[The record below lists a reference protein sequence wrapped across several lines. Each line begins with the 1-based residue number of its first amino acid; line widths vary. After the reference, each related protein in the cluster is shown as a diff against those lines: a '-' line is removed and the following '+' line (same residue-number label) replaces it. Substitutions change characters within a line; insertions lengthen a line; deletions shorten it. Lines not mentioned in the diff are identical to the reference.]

1 MSNKRK
7 ILFLQ
12 LLFLIAHFFLIF
24 VMSTPYIGID
34 VQYNKN
40 GKIIISNIYEND
52 GWARYTNLAIGD
64 AILEVD
70 DIDVT
75 MFNKHFKHNNC
86 FVHGSKI
93 KIIRNQEIHY
103 IQAPPDSLKY
113 TFQEII
119 IPILFSLTVF
129 ILTLFIYQQNNKVA
143 FYLTGFLLSMSL
155 SFFASTE
162 SGRGDIVSSFLIG
175 IFFPLCSLFL
185 IQFFHI
191 LLFEKGIIKNK
202 WLTFFKINRFLYFI
216 IIILKLS
223 TLFSDYNF
231 GAINTILILSY
242 FCLNICFSILLLI
255 YFYLTT
261 KSTYHE
267 VFFKW
272 LILIHVCAF
281 IPFIFFHAVP
291 FIFRLPYIQDD
302 LATFTL
308 FIIPIGY
315 TYIVLTNRLI
325 DINFILKQIPYY
337 TFLTFIPTVILMIFV
352 ISERFYIDNIVLY
365 SFILFFV
372 ILTINIVTLF
382 LKEKLDFLLKDS
394 FLYQQSFF
402 SNNLNEFSQEL
413 ASVMKEDDLEDLL
426 LHQIKETLDP
436 KVLLLIRINYQ
447 TNEYQCFDFMQN
459 NEESILADSIKLKLR
474 NNHSDILI
482 DHPNYLGIQ
491 LYEHHHIGTYIWI
504 SKKRNNTTFNLHE
517 KMWLINIVKYVRL
530 VYENLNIV
538 KNIIATIENR
548 DTTNHQSSNTLTRFL
563 LQLSEQERKRLA
575 SDLHDSAL
583 QDQTIWYQKLDQLI
597 QNSNTLQKGDL
608 ETLNKIK
615 NGLLDVIK
623 QIRDTC
629 SELRPNFLLNTN
641 FTASLEDLCKKK
653 QAKASFSLRYE
664 FQLSNYA
671 NNHNLT
677 VSIYR
682 VLQELLTNAE
692 KHSNATLVSIEMWE
706 DDHFIFLDYKDNGVG
721 MDKISEQ
728 YNEDHIGLIGI
739 KERIHILDGEIEF
752 ITELTQGLQI
762 LITIPR

>member
-1 MSNKRK
+1 MLK
-7 ILFLQ
+7 
-12 LLFLIAHFFLIF
+12 
-24 VMSTPYIGID
+24 PYIGID

-40 GKIIISNIYEND
+40 GQITISNIYDND
-52 GWARYTNLAIGD
+52 GWARYSYLAIGD
-64 AILEVD
+64 TILEVD
-70 DIDVT
+70 EINVT
-75 MFNKHFKHNNC
+75 TINTHLKRNNC
-86 FVHGSKI
+86 FVHGSTI
-93 KIIRNQEIHY
+93 KIIRNNKIQY
-103 IQAPPDSLKY
+103 IQAPPDSVKY

-119 IPILFSLTVF
+119 IPSIFSLTIF
-129 ILTLFIYQQNNKVA
+129 ILTLFIYQQNSKVA
-143 FYLTGFLLSMSL
+143 FYLTGFLLSVTL

-162 SGRGDIVSSFLIG
+162 SGRGDNVSSI
-175 IFFPLCSLFL
+175 IISVFFPLGSLFL
-185 IQFFHI
+185 TQFIRI
-191 LLFEKGIIKNK
+191 LLLEKGIKIK
-202 WLTFFKINRFLYFI
+202 WDIFYKINGFICLI
-216 IIILKLS
+216 IIISKLL
-223 TLFSDYNF
+223 TLFFINNLDAF
-231 GAINTILILSY
+231 NTILVISY
-242 FCLNICFSILLLI
+242 FCFNICFSILLLI

-261 KSTYHE
+261 KGSHHE
-267 VFFKW
+267 IFLKW
-272 LILIHVCAF
+272 LILINVCAF
-281 IPFIFFHAVP
+281 VPFIFLHAVP

-302 LATFTL
+302 LAAFTI

-325 DINFILKQIPYY
+325 DINFISKQIPYY
-337 TFLTFIPTVILMIFV
+337 VFLTFTPTLILTIFI
-352 ISERFYIDNIVLY
+352 ISERFYSGNIILY
-365 SFILFFV
+365 FIILFLV

-382 LKEKLDFLLKDS
+382 LKEKLDFQLKDS
-394 FLYQQSFF
+394 LLYHQSFF
-402 SNNLNEFSQEL
+402 SKNLNEFSQKL
-413 ASVMKEDDLEDLL
+413 ASVIKEDDLEDLL

-436 KVLLLIRINYQ
+436 QILLLIRINYE
-447 TNEYQCFDFMQN
+447 TTEYQCFDFIQN
-459 NEESILADSIKLKLR
+459 NTEIILADSIKLKLK
-474 NNHSDILI
+474 NNHTDILI

-491 LYEHHHIGTYIWI
+491 LYEHHKIGTYIWI
-504 SKKRNNTTFNLHE
+504 SRKRNNTMINLHE

-530 VYENLNIV
+530 VFENLNIV
-538 KNIIATIENR
+538 KNIIETIENR

-575 SDLHDSAL
+575 SDLHDSTL
-583 QDQTIWYQKLDQLI
+583 QDQTIWYQKLDLLI
-597 QNSNTLQKGDL
+597 QKTSSIQKDDL

-641 FTASLEDLCKKK
+641 FIGSLENLCKKK

-677 VSIYR
+677 ISIYR

-706 DDHFIFLDYKDNGVG
+706 DDHYIFLDYKDNGIG
-721 MDKISEQ
+721 MDNISEQ
-728 YNEDHIGLIGI
+728 YNENHIGLIGI

>member
-1 MSNKRK
+1 MMSNKRK

-12 LLFLIAHFFLIF
+12 LIFLLAHFFLIF
-24 VMSTPYIGID
+24 TMLKPYIGID

-40 GKIIISNIYEND
+40 GQIIISNIYDND
-52 GWARYTNLAIGD
+52 GWARYSNLTIGD
-64 AILEVD
+64 TVLEVD
-70 DIDVT
+70 EINVT
-75 MFNKHFKHNNC
+75 TFNTHFKHNNC
-86 FVHGSKI
+86 FVHGSSI
-93 KIIRNQEIHY
+93 KIIRNNEIQY
-103 IQAPPDSLKY
+103 IQAPPDSVKD

-119 IPILFSLTVF
+119 IPSIFSLTVF
-129 ILTLFIYQQNNKVA
+129 ILTLFIYQQNSKVA
-143 FYLTGFLLSMSL
+143 FYLTGFLLSVSL

-162 SGRGDIVSSFLIG
+162 SGRGDIVSSI
-175 IFFPLCSLFL
+175 IISVFFPLGSLFL
-185 IQFFHI
+185 THFIRM
-191 LLFEKGIIKNK
+191 LLLEKGIKIK
-202 WLTFFKINRFLYFI
+202 WHIFYKINGFICLAI
-216 IIILKLS
+216 IISKLL
-223 TLFSDYNF
+223 TLFFINNLDAF
-231 GAINTILILSY
+231 NTILVISF
-242 FCLNICFSILLLI
+242 FCFNICFSILLLI

-261 KSTYHE
+261 KGSHHE
-267 VFFKW
+267 VFLKW

-281 IPFIFFHAVP
+281 VPFIFLHAVP

-302 LATFTL
+302 HAAFTL

-337 TFLTFIPTVILMIFV
+337 VFLTFIPTLILTIFI
-352 ISERFYIDNIVLY
+352 ISERFYSRNIILY
-365 SFILFFV
+365 FIILFLA

-382 LKEKLDFLLKDS
+382 LKEKLDFQLKDS
-394 FLYQQSFF
+394 LLYHQSFF
-402 SNNLNEFSQEL
+402 SKNLNEFSQKL

-426 LHQIKETLDP
+426 LQQVKETLDP
-436 KVLLLIRINYQ
+436 QTLLLIRINYE
-447 TNEYQCFDFMQN
+447 TTEYQCFDFIQN
-459 NEESILADSIKLKLR
+459 TESILADSIKLKLK
-474 NNHSDILI
+474 NNHTDILI

-548 DTTNHQSSNTLTRFL
+548 DTTNQQSSNTLTRFL

-583 QDQTIWYQKLDQLI
+583 QDQTIWYQKLNQLI
-597 QNSNTLQKGDL
+597 QNSNTLQKEDL

-653 QAKASFSLRYE
+653 QAKASFSLRYD

-677 VSIYR
+677 ISIYR

-692 KHSNATLVSIEMWE
+692 KHSDATLVSIEMWE
-706 DDHFIFLDYKDNGVG
+706 DDHYIYLDYKDNGVG
-721 MDKISEQ
+721 MDNVSEQ

>member
-1 MSNKRK
+1 MMSNKRK

-12 LLFLIAHFFLIF
+12 LVFLLAHFFLIF
-24 VMSTPYIGID
+24 IMLKPYIGID
-34 VQYNKN
+34 VQYNN
-40 GKIIISNIYEND
+40 GQITISNIYDND
-52 GWARYTNLAIGD
+52 GWARYTNLTIGD
-64 AILEVD
+64 TILEVD
-70 DIDVT
+70 NTNVT
-75 MFNKHFKHNNC
+75 TFNTLFKHNNC
-86 FVHGSKI
+86 FVHGSSI
-93 KIIRNQEIHY
+93 KIIRNNEIQY
-103 IQAPPDSLKY
+103 IQAPSDSLKD

-119 IPILFSLTVF
+119 IPSIFSLTVF
-129 ILTLFIYQQNNKVA
+129 ILTLFIYQQNSKVA
-143 FYLTGFLLSMSL
+143 FYLTGFLLSVSL

-162 SGRGDIVSSFLIG
+162 SGRGDFISNIIVSV
-175 IFFPLCSLFL
+175 FFPLGSLFL
-185 IQFFHI
+185 AHFIRM
-191 LLFEKGIIKNK
+191 LLIEKGI
-202 WLTFFKINRFLYFI
+202 KINWQLFFRINGFI
-216 IIILKLS
+216 CLAIISSKLL
-223 TLFSDYNF
+223 TLFFNNDLDAF
-231 GAINTILILSY
+231 NTILVLSY
-242 FCLNICFSILLLI
+242 FCFNICFSILLLI
-255 YFYLTT
+255 YFYLAT
-261 KSTYHE
+261 KGSHHE
-267 VFFKW
+267 VFLKW

-281 IPFIFFHAVP
+281 VPFIFLHAVP

-302 LATFTL
+302 LAAFTL

-337 TFLTFIPTVILMIFV
+337 VFLTFIPTLILTIFV
-352 ISERFYIDNIVLY
+352 ISERFYSGNIILY
-365 SFILFFV
+365 FIILFLA

-382 LKEKLDFLLKDS
+382 LKERLDFQLKDS
-394 FLYQQSFF
+394 LLYHQSFF
-402 SNNLNEFSQEL
+402 SKNLNEFSQKL
-413 ASVMKEDDLEDLL
+413 ASVMKEDDLENLL

-436 KVLLLIRINYQ
+436 KVLLLIRINYK
-447 TNEYQCFDFMQN
+447 TTEYQCFDFMQN
-459 NEESILADSIKLKLR
+459 NAESILADSIKLKLR

-491 LYEHHHIGTYIWI
+491 LYEHHHIGTYIWL

-597 QNSNTLQKGDL
+597 QNSNTLQKEDL

-706 DDHFIFLDYKDNGVG
+706 DNHFIFLDYRDNGVG

>member
-1 MSNKRK
+1 MLK
-7 ILFLQ
+7 
-12 LLFLIAHFFLIF
+12 
-24 VMSTPYIGID
+24 PYIGID
-34 VQYNKN
+34 VQYNTN
-40 GKIIISNIYEND
+40 GQITISNIYDND
-52 GWARYTNLAIGD
+52 GWARYTNLTIGD
-64 AILEVD
+64 TILEVD
-70 DIDVT
+70 NINVT
-75 MFNKHFKHNNC
+75 TFNNLFKHNNC
-86 FVHGSKI
+86 FVHGSSI
-93 KIIRNQEIHY
+93 KIIRNDEIQY
-103 IQAPPDSLKY
+103 IQAPSDSLKD

-119 IPILFSLTVF
+119 IPSIFSLTVF
-129 ILTLFIYQQNNKVA
+129 ILTLFIYQQNSKVA
-143 FYLTGFLLSMSL
+143 FYLTGFLLSVSL

-162 SGRGDIVSSFLIG
+162 SGRGDIISSIIVSV
-175 IFFPLCSLFL
+175 FFPLGSLFL
-185 IQFFHI
+185 THFIRM
-191 LLFEKGIIKNK
+191 LLIEKGIKIN
-202 WLTFFKINRFLYFI
+202 WQLFFKINGFI
-216 IIILKLS
+216 CLAIISSKLI
-223 TLFSDYNF
+223 TLFFNNDLDVF
-231 GAINTILILSY
+231 NTILVISY
-242 FCLNICFSILLLI
+242 FCFNICFSILLLI
-255 YFYLTT
+255 YYYLAT
-261 KSTYHE
+261 KGSHHE
-267 VFFKW
+267 VFLKW

-281 IPFIFFHAVP
+281 VPFIFLHAVP
-291 FIFRLPYIQDD
+291 FIFRLPFIQDD
-302 LATFTL
+302 LAAFTL

-337 TFLTFIPTVILMIFV
+337 VFLTFIPTLILTIFV
-352 ISERFYIDNIVLY
+352 ISVRFYSGNIILY
-365 SFILFFV
+365 FIILFLAM
-372 ILTINIVTLF
+372 LTINIVTLF
-382 LKEKLDFLLKDS
+382 LKERLDFQLKDS
-394 FLYQQSFF
+394 LLYHQSFF
-402 SNNLNEFSQEL
+402 SKNLNEFSQKL

-436 KVLLLIRINYQ
+436 KVLLLIRINYK
-447 TNEYQCFDFMQN
+447 TTEYQCFDFMQN
-459 NEESILADSIKLKLR
+459 YAESELADSIKLKLR

-538 KNIIATIENR
+538 KNIIVSIENR

-597 QNSNTLQKGDL
+597 QNSNTLQKDDL

-671 NNHNLT
+671 NNHNVT

-706 DDHFIFLDYKDNGVG
+706 DDQFIFLDYKDNGVG
-721 MDKISEQ
+721 MDKISEE
-728 YNEDHIGLIGI
+728 YNENHIGLIGI
-739 KERIHILDGEIEF
+739 KERIHILEGEIEF